1 MFRIM
6 AQLFTIFLASVLL
19 GVAYNMF
26 FIPNKILSGGVTGI
40 AMIIANLFP
49 VNTGIMIFLL
59 NVPIFLLGY
68 FKLGR
73 KFILYSVFSVAITTI
88 AMQFIPVYNAT
99 SDQLL
104 ASVFG
109 GVLGGI
115 AIGFIFRS
123 SGSTGGF
130 DIISLII
137 RKKLDF
143 PLGTLSFIFN
153 LVVIVLSG
161 FFFGW
166 ANAFYT
172 IIGIYA
178 MGRLIDVVHT
188 GQLKVTLTIIS
199 AQADEIKQ
207 QLLSKLNRGM
217 TIWEAKGAYSEEKRG
232 VIMMVVT
239 RYELSDIKAFI
250 RKIDSNAFV
259 NITQTIDVVGSFRRE

>member
-6 AQLFTIFLASVLL
+6 TQIFTIFLASVLL

-26 FIPNKILSGGVTGI
+26 FIPNKILSGGVTGL
-40 AMIIANLFP
+40 AMIIANFFP
-49 VNTGIMIFLL
+49 VNTGVMIFLL
-59 NVPIFLLGY
+59 NIPIFLLGY

-73 KFILYSVFSVAITTI
+73 KFILYSAFSVAVTTI
-88 AMQFIPVYNAT
+88 AMQYIPNYNVT

-115 AIGFIFRS
+115 AIGLIFRS

-137 RKKLDF
+137 RKKWDF
-143 PLGTLSFIFN
+143 PIGTLSFTFN

-161 FFFGW
+161 FFYGW
-166 ANAFYT
+166 ENALYT

-178 MGRLIDVVHT
+178 LGRLIDVVHT
-188 GQLKVTLTIIS
+188 GQLKVTITIIS
-199 AQADEIKQ
+199 AKADLIKQ
-207 QLLSKLNRGM
+207 QLLSTLHRGM
-217 TIWEAKGAYSEEKRG
+217 TIWEAEGAYTEEKRE

-239 RYELSDIKAFI
+239 RYELSDIKNLVRKTDSHAFM
-250 RKIDSNAFV
+250 
-259 NITQTIDVVGSFRRE
+259 NITETIDVVGSFRRD